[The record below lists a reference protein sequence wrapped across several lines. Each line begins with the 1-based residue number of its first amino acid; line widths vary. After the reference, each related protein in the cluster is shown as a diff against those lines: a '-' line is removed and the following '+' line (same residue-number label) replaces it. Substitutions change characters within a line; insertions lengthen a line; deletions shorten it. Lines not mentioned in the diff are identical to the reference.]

1 VRGESFRAAPASSV
15 AEAPGAVAKPA
26 SSSLTPIRTGATLR
40 APMPRLPSFETDC
53 VILVD
58 GEPVPARRGEPV
70 ATALLAAGR
79 PLIARSMKYHR
90 PRGAF
95 CLAGSC
101 TSCLVRADGLPS
113 QRACRTPCRD
123 GLVVETQN
131 ALPTAGHDLL
141 GVIDAVYAEG
151 LDHHHLMTW
160 NPIANRAATAVSR
173 RLAGVGTVPSP
184 AAAWRERQAEP
195 VREEVWDALVVGAGP
210 AGLGAAETLAA
221 GGLRVLVAETG
232 PRAGGRLRCRYPIPG
247 EPDLAWASR
256 AADAVPAAGGEVA
269 TGAAVF
275 GLWRDGGSVLAGIAV
290 DGPPRRL
297 RLVRPARLVL
307 CPGGQAVPPAIPG
320 NDRPGLASARGL
332 AVALAEHGVVPGER
346 AAVLGDGPEAEAI
359 AALLAGAGLPVERAA
374 AHGGVR
380 VVGRGRVRGLAV
392 EGRGRVRCDVVAVA
406 TPPVPATDLAR
417 ALGAGVRWD
426 AALEAFAVAAGAD
439 GATGVPGL
447 WVAGEATGA
456 ASAAEALE
464 AGRRAGRAAR

>member
-1 VRGESFRAAPASSV
+1 
-15 AEAPGAVAKPA
+15 
-26 SSSLTPIRTGATLR
+26 
-40 APMPRLPSFETDC
+40 MPRLPSFETDC

-79 PLIARSMKYHR
+79 PLVARSMKYHR

-131 ALPTAGHDLL
+131 AIPTAGHDLL
-141 GVIDAVYAEG
+141 GVIDAWYTEG

-160 NPIANRAATAVSR
+160 NPVANRAATAVSR

-184 AAAWRERQAEP
+184 AAN
-195 VREEVWDALVVGAGP
+195 VRELAAEAVHEEAWDALVVGAGP
-210 AGLGAAETLAA
+210 AGLAA
-221 GGLRVLVAETG
+221 GESLSAGGRRVLVVESG
-232 PRAGGRLRCRYPIPG
+232 PRIGGRLRCRYVIAG
-247 EPDLAWASR
+247 EPDLAWASG
-256 AADAVPAAGGEVA
+256 AADAVAAAGGEVA

-307 CPGGQAVPPAIPG
+307 CPGGQVVPPALPG
-320 NDRPGLASARGL
+320 NDRPGVASARGL
-332 AVALAEHGVVPGER
+332 AVALAEHGVLPGER
-346 AAVLGDGPEAEAI
+346 AAVLGDGPEADAI
-359 AALLAGAGLPVERAA
+359 AALLAGAGLAVERAPV
-374 AHGGVR
+374 GGDLR
-380 VVGRGRVRGLAV
+380 ILGRGRVRGL
-392 EGRGRVRCDVVAVA
+392 ELGSRRVRCDVVAVA

-417 ALGAGVRWD
+417 TLGAAVRWD
-426 AALEAFAVAAGAD
+426 SALEAFAVEAGTD

-456 ASAAEALE
+456 ASAAQALE
-464 AGRRAGRAAR
+464 AGRRAGRAAS